1 MNDFEPPYYAVIFTS
16 TLNPDAKGYDAMAK
30 TMVELAKEQ
39 PGFLG
44 IDSVRNGL
52 GITISY
58 WKTLADIQQ
67 WGRHPQH
74 KEAIRKGKKLWYK
87 KYTIRICKVEY

>member
-1 MNDFEPPYYAVIFTS
+1 MQTLQAQQDTS
-16 TLNPDAKGYDAMAK
+16 LQGCETKCRVCAPAKPK
-30 TMVELAKEQ
+30 
-39 PGFLG
+39 
-44 IDSVRNGL
+44 
-52 GITISY
+52 
-58 WKTLADIQQ
+58 KTLADIQQ